1 MMRFTLSYLS
11 VDSSLAPLMISGVRA
26 SSIRIESTS
35 STMREVVSALHA
47 VLEIELHVVAQ
58 VVEAE
63 LVVGAVG
70 DVSCVGFAPFL
81 IVQVVHD
88 HADRQPEEACK
99 ACPSTPS
106 RVWPGSR

>member
-1 MMRFTLSYLS
+1 MMRFTRSYLS

-26 SSIRIESTS
+26 SSIRMESTS
-35 STMREVVSALHA
+35 STMREVVPTLHTI
-47 VLEIELHVVAQ
+47 VQIELHVVAQ

-70 DVSCVGFAPFL
+70 DVGPVGLPPL
-81 IVQVVHD
+81 LVVQIMHND
-88 HADRQPEEACK
+88 ADSGRGTCR